1 MISGSKKNIFK
12 TFVILLLVFVPV
24 LSFAAPLI
32 PSPVV
37 PNCPEPEGCGFVQFI
52 ELINNV
58 VSLLIA
64 LSFPIAAGVIAW
76 AGFNMIMDGGN
87 GAKRKESIEMIKK
100 VVIGFVIILS
110 AWIVVSTLLNALLSS
125 SFKDAVQIVK

>member
-1 MISGSKKNIFK
+1 MITGYKKSIINFSI
-12 TFVILLLVFVPV
+12 ILLLVLVPV
-24 LSFAAPLI
+24 VSFAAPLI
-32 PSPVV
+32 PSQIV
-37 PNCPEPEGCGFVQFI
+37 PNCPEKDGCGYVQFI

-58 VSLLIA
+58 VSLLVG

-76 AGFNMIMDGGN
+76 AGFNMMMDGGN

-110 AWIVVSTLLNALLSS
+110 AWIVVSTLLDALLSS